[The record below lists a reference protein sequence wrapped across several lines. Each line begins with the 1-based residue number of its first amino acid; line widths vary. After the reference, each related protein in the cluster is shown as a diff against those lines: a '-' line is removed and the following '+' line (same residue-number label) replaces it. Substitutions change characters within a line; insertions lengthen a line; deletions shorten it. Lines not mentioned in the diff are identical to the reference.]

1 MGMKRKILMVVFAV
15 GTVAGYGSAFSHGNC
30 WRERHEARR
39 EAFER
44 RVAKVCVD
52 AAREA
57 GRHGHGHL
65 EHGEHRPHGRGPHGR
80 ADLPGRPGL

>member
-1 MGMKRKILMVVFAV
+1 MKRKILMVVLAV
-15 GTVAGYGSAFSHGNC
+15 GTVAGYGSAFARGKC

-52 AAREA
+52 AALGARGEV
-57 GRHGHGHL
+57 GRGHGHA
-65 EHGEHRPHGRGPHGR
+65 HGGPGDHRPGR
-80 ADLPGRPGL
+80 